1 MPRTA
6 AAAGRAL
13 ARGAAGAPLV
23 AREADAASRA
33 KVGQILKFPCSKVGL
48 SSFDTEYDLQDF
60 RPSCQIGGKRIKPHK
75 LPLYSNGNKKRHRNS
90 ETTKKNSVTQSE

>member
-1 MPRTA
+1 MCWGIVRGPMRRTA

-33 KVGQILKFPCSKVGL
+33 KVVQIVNFPCSIVEL
-48 SSFDTEYDLQDF
+48 SSLGIAYDLQDF
-60 RPSCQIGGKRIKPHK
+60 RPSCQIGGHI
-75 LPLYSNGNKKRHRNS
+75 
-90 ETTKKNSVTQSE
+90 